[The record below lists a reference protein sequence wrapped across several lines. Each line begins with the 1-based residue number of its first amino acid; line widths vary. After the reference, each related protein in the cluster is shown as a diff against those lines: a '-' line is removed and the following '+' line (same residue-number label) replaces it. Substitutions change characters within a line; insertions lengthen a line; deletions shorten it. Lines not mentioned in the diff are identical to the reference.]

1 MDCRH
6 HIGPKAIGSPCAL
19 MRWQDHHDCVVVFF
33 LKGYNP
39 FRRFFMPDEPKIGN
53 AGSIEEKAWHA
64 LEAEEVLRDLKVHE
78 NGLTSE
84 QAAQRLQRYGHNQLQ
99 EAARPGFLAMLWDQ
113 LNNFVVILLIVASLV
128 SAFLGEWVDASAIL
142 AIVVLNT
149 VLGIIQER
157 RAEEALAALKR
168 LAAPDAHVLRDGHR
182 QSEEHTSELQSPT
195 NLVCRLLL
203 EK

>member
-99 EAARPGFLAMLWDQ
+99 EAARPGFLATLWDQ

-142 AIVVLNT
+142 AIVVLNIVFT
-149 VLGIIQER
+149 DLEPHIPADAR
-157 RAEEALAALKR
+157 REAVMEAG
-168 LAAPDAHVLRDGHR
+168 PDASVCNLLGKHR
-182 QSEEHTSELQSPT
+182 
-195 NLVCRLLL
+195 
-203 EK
+203 